1 MRAACA
7 ALLLLVSCV
16 LQAQPLEHEV
26 KAAFLFKFP
35 SFVEWPREAPGVG
48 SIVIG
53 VAGNDA
59 VAAELEQ
66 IVAGRSIQGRPV
78 VVRRLREG
86 ERLDGLHV
94 LFLGQGQGARL
105 AEIVRQAPA
114 QPLLIVCEWQGALQ
128 QGAVVNFLRDEG
140 RVRFEVSL
148 DSAERRSLR
157 VSSRMLAVAH
167 HVVPGRL

>member
-1 MRAACA
+1 
-7 ALLLLVSCV
+7 
-16 LQAQPLEHEV
+16 
-26 KAAFLFKFP
+26 
-35 SFVEWPREAPGVG
+35 
-48 SIVIG
+48 
-53 VAGNDA
+53 
-59 VAAELEQ
+59 
-66 IVAGRSIQGRPV
+66 V

-86 ERLDGLHV
+86 ERPDGLHV